1 MLAIRRLGIRRL
13 PCICIGTALV
23 FGSIVS
29 MCFAQLANTPVPS
42 AIPQVQIQQLHQV
55 ELGVSGWFAVT
66 ISPTEKKLPI
76 TLRLRRLAGTGA
88 ATFADGSTEVSVE
101 ESKDLQV
108 QGVVANDLAGGLS
121 ITAWEEGGPDPVATA
136 FFDVVADAPSPR
148 IFFNGRDITDKTE
161 SVVVGQRI
169 SLNVPQHPSLS
180 VRGESW
186 SIDSPGEYVGGFVHG
201 LLQGG
206 AQPVVRSGPSTT
218 FFWTVPGDH
227 RRVTYSL
234 VLSDGQE
241 VSASTGFDVEGPSYT
256 SMEVPP
262 TEVVIGPSSLHGDS
276 YMSFAGTGIS
286 FRAQYALPEESLP
299 NYLWVQLIKR
309 DVVELKRHTSVERCV
324 PKSQPVPDLG
334 SGLDSN
340 YPYDSHNPTRDS
352 PPVELNPA
360 EEEISRAF
368 HARMYLLWGSG
379 LSNSIPVPL
388 GYVDWHFEGQAVR
401 KDVLKN
407 TWILKKGNGGADDPE
422 HPFRAT
428 HTYPQWN
435 SLVPYSGSM
444 RCKLR

>member
-1 MLAIRRLGIRRL
+1 MLATRPPGVPRLRWN
-13 PCICIGTALV
+13 CILAVLV
-23 FGSIVS
+23 LASGVS
-29 MCFAQLANTPVPS
+29 PCFAQSASSSGPQ

-66 ISPTEKKLPI
+66 IAPTEEKLPI
-76 TLRLRRLAGTGA
+76 TVRLRRLAGTGA
-88 ATFADGSTEVSVE
+88 ATFADGSTEISLE
-101 ESKDLQV
+101 ESKDVQV
-108 QGVVANDLAGGLS
+108 RGVVASDLAGGLS
-121 ITAWEEGGPDPVATA
+121 ITAWEEGGAVPAAAA

-148 IFFNGRDITDKTE
+148 IFFSGRDITDKTE

-180 VRGESW
+180 VREETW
-186 SIDSPGEYVGGFVHG
+186 TIDSPGDYVGGFIRG

-218 FFWTVPGDH
+218 FYWAAPGNH

-234 VLSDGQE
+234 VLSDGQT
-241 VSASTGFDVEGPSYT
+241 VSASTRFDVEGPSYT

-262 TEVVIGPSSLHGDS
+262 TEVVIGPGNVPGDS
-276 YMSFAGTGIS
+276 FMSFAGTGIS

-299 NYLWVQLIKR
+299 NYLWVQLITR
-309 DVVELKRHTSVERCV
+309 DVVELKRHASVERCV
-324 PKSQPVPDLG
+324 PKSQPIPDVG

-360 EEEISRAF
+360 EEEISRTF

-379 LSNSIPVPL
+379 LSNSIPIPL

-407 TWILKKGNGGADDPE
+407 TWILKKGSGGADDPE

-428 HTYPQWN
+428 RTYPLWN